1 MRTDTLNVLEEYKL
15 GGFKMAYKTINPY
28 TNELLKEYTDAT
40 DEELESTLQRADE
53 FYKKFKTQDIEE
65 RAKLLREIAKTIR
78 NRSDEMARTLT
89 TEMGKLIGEEEG
101 EVELIATIADWFADH
116 SEEMLAPKEIEKQTT
131 GQAKIN
137 HQSIGVLMMRS

>member
-1 MRTDTLNVLEEYKL
+1 
-15 GGFKMAYKTINPY
+15 MAYKTINPY

-53 FYKKFKTQDIEE
+53 LYKKFKETT
-65 RAKLLREIAKTIR
+65 KLVRETAKTIR

-89 TEMGKLIGEEEG
+89 TEMGKLIGEAEG

-116 SEEMLAPKEIEKQTT
+116 SEEMLAPKEIETQAN
-131 GQAKIN
+131 GQAKIH
-137 HQSIGVLMMRS
+137 HQSIGV

>member
-1 MRTDTLNVLEEYKL
+1 
-15 GGFKMAYKTINPY
+15 MAYKTINPY

-53 FYKKFKTQDIEE
+53 LYKKFKTQDIEE

-78 NRSDEMARTLT
+78 NRSDEM
-89 TEMGKLIGEEEG
+89 GKLIGEAEG

-116 SEEMLAPKEIEKQTT
+116 SEEMLAPKEIETQAN
-131 GQAKIN
+131 GQAKIH
-137 HQSIGVLMMRS
+137 HQSIGVLMMVEPWNFPYYQIMRVFAPNFMVGNTMIL